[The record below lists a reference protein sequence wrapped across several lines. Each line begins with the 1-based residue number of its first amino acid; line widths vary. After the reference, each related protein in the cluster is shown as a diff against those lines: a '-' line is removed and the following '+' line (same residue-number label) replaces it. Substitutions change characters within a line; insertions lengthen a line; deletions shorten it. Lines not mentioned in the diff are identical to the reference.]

1 MKVMVM
7 VKATARSE
15 AGEMPSEQL
24 LTEMGNYNQ
33 QLVEAGIMLAGE
45 GLHPSSKGV
54 RVKFSGPERTVRQ
67 GPFEET
73 QELLAGFW
81 LWQVKSME
89 EAIEWVKRCPNPHEE
104 ECEIEIRPI
113 FSAEDFGDAMSPEVR
128 LQEANLRARAL
139 DLGEVRIDA
148 TPEMVVAGHNRGYT
162 RDTAQEIPEQWRQFV
177 PLLGKIPGQVGSTT
191 YGVTWNVEPDCSFE
205 YLTGVEISDPK
216 QIGDDLNS
224 VRLASRRYAV
234 LTHKGHVSQ
243 LPATFEKIWSKW
255 VPDCGLDVAKAPCFE
270 RYTSKFDPSTGRGEV
285 EIWIP
290 LES

>member
-1 MKVMVM
+1 MKVIVM
-7 VKATARSE
+7 VKATKKSE

-24 LTEMGNYNQ
+24 LTDMGHYNQ

-45 GLHPSSKGV
+45 GLHPSSQGA
-54 RVKFSGPERTVRQ
+54 RVKFSGKERTVRQ
-67 GPFEET
+67 GPFEQT
-73 QELLAGFW
+73 SELLAGFW

-89 EAIEWVKRCPNPHEE
+89 EAIEWVKRCPNPHDE

-113 FSAEDFGDAMSPEVR
+113 FAAEDFGEAMSPEVR

-139 DLGEVRIDA
+139 ELGEVRIDA
-148 TPEMVVAGHNRGYT
+148 TPEMVIAGHNRGYT
-162 RDTAQEIPEQWRQFV
+162 PDTAQEIPEQWSKFA
-177 PLLGKIPGQVGSTT
+177 PLIGKIAGQVGSTS

-205 YLTGVEISDPK
+205 YLTGVEISDPT

-234 LTHKGHVSQ
+234 LTHQGHVSQ
-243 LPATFEKIWSKW
+243 LPATFDKIWSKW
-255 VPDCGLDVAKAPCFE
+255 VPDCGLNVVKAPCFE
-270 RYTSKFDPSTGRGEV
+270 RYASKFDPATGTGEV